1 MKKIVSLAV
10 MFLFVSSIC
19 FAQVKVYKVE
29 GAEDIPSNKSQD
41 EIVSVLIDKLTKEA
55 IEKSDIKLRKYKLSK
70 NEYNDFVKNFVKVE
84 IKNKKV
90 FMKKGNQPC
99 TSIKLN
105 VQMDPDEA
113 KNYLDNLKAAK
124 EAKKENADNKVQQEV
139 QTIEK
144 VENPEPTE
152 SVEKAEKNI
161 TPTVSEILDTPSV
174 ETKPAEDK
182 KADKKAKKEAE
193 KKAKKEAKKE
203 KKSKG
208 KNSAD
213 SKQETPTVEAKIKT
227 EKPDN
232 VTSSAV
238 VSEVNV
244 IKNKM
249 SIDQALDE
257 SYKVKQEVKGLLDNF
272 DKTLEESKSSDTK
285 TKISETAVSI
295 IKPKIEYLKSFQTGR
310 FVDENADKAKV
321 LSLGPIKE
329 DAKYFIIKIIY
340 LYEKEQPVMS
350 NIIYDFSDI
359 DIEQATMLYDT
370 PNDFVIDPLFS
381 VEESDNGKV
390 QRVLTAFNV
399 KHTGLMREQTVK
411 VSTKVKPFSEIIRFE
426 VYENILNN

>member
-19 FAQVKVYKVE
+19 FAQVKVYKIE

-152 SVEKAEKNI
+152 NVEKAEKNI

-174 ETKPAEDK
+174 ETKPDEDK

-295 IKPKIEYLKSFQTGR
+295 IKPKIEYLKSFLQKKVSNKVILSFIQLIRKLKRDSYPGNYEYNVKNFPKHLSSIKR
-310 FVDENADKAKV
+310 SNGFIEYQDNYGAALKV
-321 LSLGPIKE
+321 LK
-329 DAKYFIIKIIY
+329 
-340 LYEKEQPVMS
+340 
-350 NIIYDFSDI
+350 
-359 DIEQATMLYDT
+359 
-370 PNDFVIDPLFS
+370 
-381 VEESDNGKV
+381 KV
-390 QRVLTAFNV
+390 HYHIFFFFFLIFFHN
-399 KHTGLMREQTVK
+399 
-411 VSTKVKPFSEIIRFE
+411 F
-426 VYENILNN
+426 